1 MTRIGLF
8 TNYRDRIG
16 HALIEK
22 KPDID
27 DLIMIYTLKMGL
39 KWQKGKVT
47 RTDNG
52 WTQCHWA
59 HVLLIKKANS
69 TKIKILPLNGQLII
83 HR

>member
-39 KWQKGKVT
+39 KWQKGESNSNWQWLNAMPLSPCT
-47 RTDNG
+47 FD
-52 WTQCHWA
+52 
-59 HVLLIKKANS
+59 KKG
-69 TKIKILPLNGQLII
+69 K
-83 HR
+83 